1 MQTLT
6 SPGRKLYL
14 TILLSLILAMTLS
27 GCAAATSP
35 APPSTSTPAVSP
47 TLTELPTLPSAASPT
62 PGAQPTSEMPTP
74 DPTPAAPPV
83 PENLVATLEAGLPP
97 TPTPDASG
105 VASGGFDGVAVM
117 PLTPLTGDQPLW
129 GAFTH
134 GTRSFQL
141 PANHF
146 VAVYTYGDT
155 GWQELGRF
163 ELECPDSVHPDSVR
177 QVSIEP
183 GRIWLEVQ
191 GGMGTY
197 SSCYDL
203 LSFDG
208 RALRAEV
215 STWSPI
221 PSNLGQVTDVNG
233 DGALEVVLDASD
245 PYVLSRS
252 HGVRY
257 IRFQV
262 LRWDGSEFVEVELS
276 PLPASAQA
284 ELRELNNR
292 AVELAGGGL
301 WLDAQAAID
310 QALPLA
316 PDEPTVIWNA
326 TLIGMHA
333 ESNREQVRTSPYP
346 LLTNLFLG
354 DYAAVLEVMR
364 LYPPEEIFSPLSPV
378 LMDVDA
384 FTWEAE
390 LNYWVTLSA
399 SQALEARPDL
409 AEAYFLRG
417 WATYLVQPGSPEVL
431 ADIERAAALRPDEPL
446 FSQSLAYLKKGATGG

>member
-1 MQTLT
+1 M
-6 SPGRKLYL
+6 YL
-14 TILLSLILAMTLS
+14 TLLLSLILAMTLS
-27 GCAAATSP
+27 GCAKATSP
-35 APPSTSTPAVSP
+35 APPSTSTPAASLTP
-47 TLTELPTLPSAASPT
+47 TELRALPSAASPT
-62 PGAQPTSEMPTP
+62 PGAQPTSETPALEPTP
-74 DPTPAAPPV
+74 TSPPV
-83 PENLVATLEAGLPP
+83 PENLVATLEVGLP

-105 VASGGFDGVAVM
+105 VASGGFDGVTVM
-117 PLTPLTGDQPLW
+117 PLTPLAEDQPLW

-141 PANHF
+141 PTNHF
-146 VAVYTYGDT
+146 VAVYTYGDS

-177 QVSIEP
+177 QVPIEP
-183 GRIWLEVQ
+183 SRIWLEVQ

-276 PLPASAQA
+276 LLPASAQA

-292 AVELAGGGL
+292 AVELARAGL

-316 PDEPTVIWNA
+316 PDEPAVSWNA
-326 TLIGMHA
+326 TLIDLHA

-346 LLTNLFLG
+346 LLANLFMG

-364 LYPPEEIFSPLSPV
+364 LYSPEEIFSPLSPV
-378 LMDVDA
+378 LRDVDA

-390 LNYWVTLSA
+390 LNYWITLSV

-409 AEAYFLRG
+409 AAAYFLRG
-417 WATYLVQPGSPEVL
+417 WATHLVRPGSPEVL
-431 ADIERAAALRPDEPL
+431 ADIEQAAALSPDEPL
-446 FSQSLAYLKKGATGG
+446 FSQSLAYLKEGATGRGRVKPS